1 MIRNRVE
8 EHVESAFASLKV
20 HFPTFC
26 GCEICTDDVKVYALN
41 RIPPRYVSSREGTVV
56 TEVALLRDDNRATID
71 VVVMDAFKRV
81 SAAPRCQAAKRGG

>member
-8 EHVESAFASLKV
+8 EHVDTSVATLKV
-20 HFPTFC
+20 HFPQFC
-26 GCEICTDDVKVYALN
+26 GCDLCVDDVKVYALN

-81 SAAPRCQAAKRGG
+81 MAAPRCGAPPVGG